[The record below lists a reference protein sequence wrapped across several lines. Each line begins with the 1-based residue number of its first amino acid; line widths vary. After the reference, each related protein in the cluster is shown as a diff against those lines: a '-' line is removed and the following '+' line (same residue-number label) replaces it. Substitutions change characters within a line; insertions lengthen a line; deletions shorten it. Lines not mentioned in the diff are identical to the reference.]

1 MIHKALYI
9 LLLPLALVFCA
20 CSHEPER
27 DYGDFLEAFV
37 KNEGNKT
44 LTYHAH
50 DDSPL
55 ITLHAN
61 TWDDEAVPVGDR
73 AVIRYTVTDKISN
86 YEYNVRID
94 DYAKIFNDVLRQA
107 DAPTI
112 AGFESTPI
120 TVTSLWRSGNYINLN
135 SWVRIPEKTPQVL
148 LVLDEATI
156 EDAIPQVHLIY
167 TVKGQEV
174 YFERKCYASFDITNL
189 WTRETCQAIDIHVND
204 PNGTKVFRFEK

>member
-1 MIHKALYI
+1 MIRKTLYI
-9 LLLPLALVFCA
+9 LLLPVALMVCA
-20 CSHEPER
+20 CSDEPER

-37 KNEGNKT
+37 KNEGNKV

-61 TWDDEAVPVGDR
+61 VWNDEAVPVGDR
-73 AVIRYTVTDKISN
+73 AIIRYTVTEKISD

-94 DYAKIFNDVLRQA
+94 DYAKIFSDVLRQA

-120 TVTSLWRSGNYINLN
+120 TITSLWRSGNYINLN
-135 SWVRIPEKTPQVL
+135 SWIRVPEKTPKVI

-156 EDAIPQVHLIY
+156 EDETPQLHLIY
-167 TVKGQEV
+167 SVYGQEV

-189 WTRETCQAIDIHVND
+189 WTRNTCQAIDIHVTTPSGN
-204 PNGTKVFRFEK
+204 KVFRFEK